1 MRGFSPRVMVF
12 LVLAACMLLAQV
24 NLLNPRPNLA
34 REFDLDGVF
43 IPSTP
48 TTVIDQTIWVTGIT
62 LVNVT
67 ENDVQCSVADRQGT
81 PIPLVPNT
89 ASGAIGAGSIYPIVL
104 PKTKMTAGIRWS
116 CATPNAVTGRIS
128 GFIQ

>member
-1 MRGFSPRVMVF
+1 MLKS
-12 LVLAACMLLAQV
+12 LTCIALLAAGYLVAQV
-24 NLLNPRPNLA
+24 NQLVSRPILSK
-34 REFDLDGVF
+34 EFDLDGVF

-48 TTVIDQTIWVTGIT
+48 TTVIDQNIWVTGIT

-81 PIPLVPNT
+81 PIPLIPNT